1 MLSFHLII
9 SFLLEV
15 NRHDYRAWNGLG
27 QTYDILKMPAYSL
40 YYYKQAHRLRPNDSR
55 LLTALGEAYEKL
67 DRPKSAGACYE
78 RARQLGD
85 IEGLAIL
92 KLAK

>member
-1 MLSFHLII
+1 MCFVI
-9 SFLLEV
+9 LEV

-40 YYYKQAHRLRPNDSR
+40 YYYSQAHRLRPNDSR
-55 LLTALGEAYEKL
+55 LLTALGESYEKL
-67 DRPKSAGACYE
+67 DKPQYAAKCYE

-85 IEGLAIL
+85 VEGLAIL

>member
-1 MLSFHLII
+1 
-9 SFLLEV
+9 
-15 NRHDYRAWNGLG
+15 
-27 QTYDILKMPAYSL
+27 MPAYSL

-55 LLTALGEAYEKL
+55 LITALGEAYEKL
-67 DRPKSAGACYE
+67 DKMELAQKCYE

-92 KLAK
+92 RLAKYVPFRKHLNYFNSNCYVTLFFIQDAENYGCG

>member
-1 MLSFHLII
+1 
-9 SFLLEV
+9 
-15 NRHDYRAWNGLG
+15 
-27 QTYDILKMPAYSL
+27 MPAYSL
-40 YYYKQAHRLRPNDSR
+40 YYYKQAHHLRPNDSR

-67 DRPKSAGACYE
+67 DRIKNAAKCYE

>member
-1 MLSFHLII
+1 MFLHII
-9 SFLLEV
+9 EV

-27 QTYDILKMPAYSL
+27 QTYDILKMPGYSL

-67 DRPKSAGACYE
+67 DRPRCAAKCYE

-85 IEGLAIL
+85 VEGLAIL